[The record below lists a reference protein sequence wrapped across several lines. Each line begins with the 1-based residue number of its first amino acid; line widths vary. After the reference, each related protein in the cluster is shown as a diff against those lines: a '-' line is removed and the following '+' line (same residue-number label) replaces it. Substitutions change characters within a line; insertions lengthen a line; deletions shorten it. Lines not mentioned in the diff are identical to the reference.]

1 MKIAT
6 ILAFILTTSFL
17 LVPNDSSAHNKVTA
31 FISQNGELSFKI
43 EKSAFYICIS
53 QTGGITGYGILKT
66 GVVSYDF
73 NGRIDK
79 IGTVPI
85 SYDFNGRIDK
95 IDSERILYGFNG
107 RVSDVG
113 DTKIAFDF
121 NNKVDKIGEQKVS
134 YGHNGKVEKISSATI
149 SYNFL
154 GKVEKITDDQGV
166 VYLDFIG
173 RTKE

>member
-1 MKIAT
+1 MKITT
-6 ILAFILTTSFL
+6 ILAFL
-17 LVPNDSSAHNKVTA
+17 LIASLLISPNYSSAQNKVTA
-31 FISQNGELSFKI
+31 FVSQNGDLSFKV
-43 EKSAFYICIS
+43 ERTAFYMCIS

-85 SYDFNGRIDK
+85 SYDFDGRIDK
-95 IDSERILYGFNG
+95 IDSERISYDFNE

-113 DTKIAFDF
+113 DTKISYDF

-134 YGHNGKVEKISSATI
+134 YGHNGKVENISSATV
-149 SYNFL
+149 SYNFT
-154 GKVEKITDDQGV
+154 GKVEKINDDQGL
-166 VYLDFIG
+166 VYLVLNKVD
-173 RTKE
+173 